1 MLYDQP
7 SEPLS
12 NTTRRSKSTIVFRV
26 LFRVFGELKREFFVT
41 KIEDVTNV

>member
-12 NTTRRSKSTIVFRV
+12 NTTSKSTIVFRV

-41 KIEDVTNV
+41 KIEDVTTV